1 MILFGSSFFIKKGLH
16 FIFIGANITL
26 DNFATRGTC
35 RKNDLF
41 F

>member
-16 FIFIGANITL
+16 FIFFDVNIAL

-35 RKNDLF
+35 RKTLI
-41 F
+41 